1 MKSQSSYE
9 HIIKPK
15 DNSQDFFQPNKK
27 KKLLVFFVLA
37 QAYIP
42 HNSSNVARIAEIE
55 TRRTKKESLKSVQKW
70 ANGEQF
76 SAGPSEFGPTI
87 VFF

>member
-27 KKLLVFFVLA
+27 KIASFFVLA

-42 HNSSNVARIAEIE
+42 HTSSNVARIAEIE
-55 TRRTKKESLKSVQKW
+55 TRRTKTESLKSVQKW